1 MVNRERDNAVA
12 LPNERFP
19 RRHLHIIDRKVLLVA
34 SERHGLPQK
43 SLRLWRA
50 KQSHRVGAPLE
61 RHGTHE
67 SGNTEYVVRMHVRKE
82 DLADVERNAVAHH
95 LALSP
100 LATIE
105 EKGLSPRRTA
115 SEVTLRSTVGRE
127 ADVPRKRTLRSMGPI
142 YRS

>member
-1 MVNRERDNAVA
+1 MCIRDSQCGGPAMVNRERDNAVA

-105 EKGLSPRRTA
+105 EKGLSPTA
-115 SEVTLRSTVGRE
+115 DGQRGDVALNGRS
-127 ADVPRKRTLRSMGPI
+127 RS
-142 YRS
+142 RCS